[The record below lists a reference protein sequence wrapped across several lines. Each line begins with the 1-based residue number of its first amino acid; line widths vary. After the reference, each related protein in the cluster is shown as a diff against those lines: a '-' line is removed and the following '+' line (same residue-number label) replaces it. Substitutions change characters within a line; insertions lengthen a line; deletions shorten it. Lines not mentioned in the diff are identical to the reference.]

1 MATQMQLKVPFYLE
15 GNHKEKTTTKSC
27 LFRRYLSQWSDLL
40 SGLIFECVPLGWSG
54 SGSVIGVHSDHG
66 KSNEPMN
73 PLWTRIRQFIWSTM
87 IREISHHWSWF
98 ESSQRNASIS
108 LQNFKRPSDTVCGPW
123 SAKVRDALGPR
134 HFRKSNISSRKK
146 KNSLNNERY
155 RDLQLDLLISILS
168 YDEVSAFLVWVK
180 ARN

>member
-1 MATQMQLKVPFYLE
+1 MSAFLWDDPDQDQWLE
-15 GNHKEKTTTKSC
+15 IT
-27 LFRRYLSQWSDLL
+27 R
-40 SGLIFECVPLGWSG
+40 IMV
-54 SGSVIGVHSDHG
+54 

-87 IREISHHWSWF
+87 VREISHHWSWS

-108 LQNFKRPSDTVCGPW
+108 LQNYKRPSDTVCGPW

-146 KNSLNNERY
+146 KIGWIMKDIVIYSWIYWLAFFLMTKFR
-155 RDLQLDLLISILS
+155 LS
-168 YDEVSAFLVWVK
+168 WCGWKREIKVCWQVG
-180 ARN
+180 